1 MNARAATAEL
11 EWQPWLVRAAA
22 IGSGSAVVLLIVP
35 IAWLTVLGR
44 DDGRI
49 DDGLVFSTI
58 GAIGILSTAGVGSF
72 LAFRRPANA
81 VGWLLIAL
89 GLVWGL
95 GGLGDLYGR
104 YGLLAR
110 DGGLP
115 GALEAATLAQNT
127 WPWLFALLALIVVS
141 FPEGRPVSRGRRRIA
156 VAAAAAGL
164 LTCASGIAIG
174 DDLDPPLEDYSPAFA
189 FLGGAWQAAVFVG
202 VCGLLA
208 AVIAA
213 SVDIVRRLR
222 RARGVE
228 RRQLTAFAYGA
239 LLVPAS
245 ISFCF
250 ILNAVVDIGDLG
262 VGLLLGGAIVLLP
275 AATAVAILRYRLY
288 AIDRI
293 VNRTVVYGVLTALL
307 GAAFLLLVV
316 SLTRLFA
323 TVQDDPS
330 PLATALATVVVTAAF
345 LPVRARVQR
354 AVDRRFA
361 RRRFAAVSMV
371 EQFAT
376 RLRNDREP
384 PERIGAVLA
393 EALRDPGLV
402 VAFPRLRGAEL
413 LDPYGAVA
421 KGLPECTTTIVGPA
435 GEPTALL
442 LHDAVLDEDPDVLGA
457 VTAAAR
463 LPLEIA
469 RLRVEVRG
477 QLEDVRAS
485 RARIVAAQ
493 DAERRRVE
501 RDIHDGAQQRLVA
514 LALSLQVAR
523 RRHESGEGV
532 DLGALLDRRPPSSAP
547 RSRTCASSRA
557 GCIRPCCART
567 GWPRRCARSPGARR
581 FRSPSSPICR
591 DSTRASRRLHIS
603 WLPRRSR
610 TSCATPLRARSRS
623 LPSTTACAC
632 A

>member
-1 MNARAATAEL
+1 MT
-11 EWQPWLVRAAA
+11 
-22 IGSGSAVVLLIVP
+22 
-35 IAWLTVLGR
+35 
-44 DDGRI
+44 
-49 DDGLVFSTI
+49 
-58 GAIGILSTAGVGSF
+58 STA
-72 LAFRRPANA
+72 
-81 VGWLLIAL
+81 
-89 GLVWGL
+89 
-95 GGLGDLYGR
+95 R

-110 DGGLP
+110 DGDLP

-156 VAAAAAGL
+156 VAAGAAGL

-174 DDLDPPLEDYSPAFA
+174 DDLDPPLQDYSPAFA
-189 FLGGAWQAAVFVG
+189 FLGGAWQATVLVG

-250 ILNAVVDIGDLG
+250 ILNALVDIGDLG
-262 VGLLLGGAIVLLP
+262 VGLLLAGAIVLLP

-413 LDPYGAVA
+413 LDPYGAAA

-442 LHDAVLDEDPDVLGA
+442 LHDAVLDEDPDILGA

-477 QLEDVRAS
+477 QLEEYAPPARASSPPRTPSGGASSVTSTTAPSSGSSRSRCPCRSHGAGTRRVRAS
-485 RARIVAAQ
+485 TSVRC
-493 DAERRRVE
+493 
-501 RDIHDGAQQRLVA
+501 
-514 LALSLQVAR
+514 SN
-523 RRHESGEGV
+523 
-532 DLGALLDRRPPSSAP
+532 RPLPSSAP
-547 RSRTCASSRA
+547 PSRISASSPA
-557 GCIRPCCART
+557 ASTPPCCART
-567 GWPRRCARSPGARR
+567 AWPRRCARWHGGRR
-581 FRSPSSPICR
+581 SQSPSTPRS
-591 DSTRASRRLHIS
+591 RASRAASRLRRTS
-603 WLPRRSR
+603 SPRRRSR
-610 TSCATPLRARSRS
+610 TPCATPRRAS
-623 LPSTTACAC
+623 
-632 A
+632 